1 MLFLVYQGLF
11 RVFPD
16 VVGDNNSDSVGEI
29 LMGIGERGISN
40 KLFEFVESGSKLI
53 GLGSSGLGSN
63 IIVSFIRGLGG
74 VGSKYAGIGS
84 AHRSLSLS
92 LLLYILLLFLRHLQL
107 LIRVDDL
114 VVFAARVVVVV
125 RVAGRCCTRA
135 GGLRRC
141 RSCCC

>member
-74 VGSKYAGIGS
+74 VILYA
-84 AHRSLSLS
+84 
-92 LLLYILLLFLRHLQL
+92 LLRVHAAGCMHTCVQFVYI
-107 LIRVDDL
+107 
-114 VVFAARVVVVV
+114 V
-125 RVAGRCCTRA
+125 R
-135 GGLRRC
+135 L
-141 RSCCC
+141 